1 MKKIIITG
9 GCGLLG
15 QYLTKD
21 ILENFSDM
29 KIKILD
35 LKENPNSI
43 TDFSKYK
50 NIQIVNGKDITDYES
65 IKNEFQNI
73 DTVIHC
79 AGLVSF
85 SLKDKQLL
93 EKVNIQGTANVLK
106 AMAVNKVKNIIHISS
121 VAALGYSDD
130 KNIRVNEDFLFD
142 WEIAK
147 KKKKYYMLTKH
158 EADCELEKFIKAGSN
173 VVVLYPGLMFG
184 PGDINNSK
192 KIIEAIHSRKI
203 LFNMCGGTNIVDVR
217 DVSKGIIAVLKK
229 GINNGR
235 YLLSGENLSFKEIN
249 KTIAQS
255 LSVKIPKLVIPR
267 IFNFIFYQ
275 TALFIESIS
284 SKKLILTADNIDSA
298 FKIRFFD
305 NRKAKEDIGW
315 EPKISFKQTINS
327 TIEWMNKNGFIKKQ
341 NNNNYRCQQWG
352 WKSNSNKV
360 CSKGC

>member
-1 MKKIIITG
+1 MKKIMITG

-21 ILENFSDM
+21 ILENFSDI

-43 TDFSKYK
+43 IDFSKYK
-50 NIQIVNGKDITDYES
+50 NIEIVYGKDITDYES

-93 EKVNIQGTANVLK
+93 EKVNIYGTANVLK
-106 AMAVNKVKNIIHISS
+106 AMSVNNVKNIIHISS
-121 VAALGYSDD
+121 VAALGYSDK
-130 KNIRVNEDFLFD
+130 KNIKVNEDFLFD

-158 EADCELEKFIKAGSN
+158 EADCELEKFNRQENNI
-173 VVVLYPGLMFG
+173 VVLYPGLMFG

-192 KIIEAIHSRKI
+192 KMIEAIHSRKM

-229 GINNGR
+229 GIKSGR

-249 KTIAQS
+249 RTIAQS
-255 LSVKIPKLVIPR
+255 LSVKTPKFVIPK
-267 IFNFIFYQ
+267 IFNILFYKV
-275 TALFIESIS
+275 TLFIESIS
-284 SKKLILTADNIDSA
+284 PAKLILTADNVDSA

-315 EPKISFKQTINS
+315 EPKISFNQTINS

-341 NNNNYRCQQWG
+341 NNNNNRRQQWS
-352 WKSNSNKV
+352 WKSSSSRV
-360 CSKGC
+360 C